1 MVGENDYVQLAD
13 GSLGEGVVL
22 YTLSSSHRA
31 SPLALRGAKSSP
43 RTSGICRTTGHGTR
57 MEGKK
62 EGRRLCGYAREGGRL
77 WENRV
82 GHGVARTHASV
93 PAVGGCRVALCRRL
107 RQSS

>member
-1 MVGENDYVQLAD
+1 MCSLRADLWAKVAGGSFVHVIIVAPRELA
-13 GSLGEGVVL
+13 L
-22 YTLSSSHRA
+22 T
-31 SPLALRGAKSSP
+31 LRGAETP
-43 RTSGICRTTGHGTR
+43 RTSGCLSDDRTRNVERDG
-57 MEGKK
+57 GKK
-62 EGRRLCGYAREGGRL
+62 GRRLWLRAREGGRL